1 HQLDK
6 EIEAIRKDWNVN
18 GLAVGVVHKGKLVYK
33 QGFGTKDG
41 GKGKVKEKTLFQIGS
56 CTKAFTSFAIAQ
68 LVDQGKLDWNAPV
81 TSVYPVKFAD
91 PVANA
96 QASLIDILSHR
107 SGFAEPG
114 ALFISWSEW
123 ENVLSRIQDIS
134 APVQLRQ
141 EFQYSNIMT
150 ALAGNIGGKVSGLKG
165 GWDELVTR
173 NIFGPIGMTSSFSNA
188 RIVPSDT
195 DYSQGFHSVDGK
207 LQAYSLN
214 DTYLTDSTKPAGS
227 IVSNIEDL
235 AKWVAVINK
244 RGILP
249 NGTSL
254 ISPQQYGKLTK
265 PHISAEP
272 AYYAE
277 EFKSRTWL
285 VPCIYRGKVNIGHGG
300 STPGYTTQIDTFP
313 NDDLAIIVLTNMQ
326 GSVSASALSRHITD
340 RILFPKIDFDWSKYW
355 KGLSE
360 QHQQAQYDAEAVMIA
375 TRHNGTVPSQPYAKY
390 EGLYSSP
397 TFGTIQLK
405 LSDSTNHY
413 YSLEWKG
420 EQEGRVKVRGVMG
433 HWEFDTFGLFEFSVT
448 DYKNY
453 TVPTLPVIFSPDGN
467 QFQLPVSQ
475 YTMAKFNRKV

>member
-1 HQLDK
+1 MKATFLIQFLALAVFASPVPQVETEESSVLTIRKHQLDK

-18 GLAVGVVHKGKLVYK
+18 GLAVGIVHKGKLVYK

-41 GKGKVKEKTLFQIGS
+41 GKGKVTEKTLFQIGS

-68 LVDQGKLDWNAPV
+68 LVDEGKLDWNTPV

-141 EFQYSNIMT
+141 EFQYSNIMV

-188 RIVPSDT
+188 RIVPSDS

-214 DTYLTDSTKPAGS
+214 DTYLTDSTKAAGS

-244 RGILP
+244 RGTLP

-277 EFKSRTWL
+277 EFKSYGLGWFL
-285 VPCIYRGKVNIGHGG
+285 ASYRGKVNIGHGG

-313 NDDLAIIVLTNMQ
+313 NDDLAIIVRLCF
-326 GSVSASALSRHITD
+326 G
-340 RILFPKIDFDWSKYW
+340 KC
-355 KGLSE
+355 
-360 QHQQAQYDAEAVMIA
+360 
-375 TRHNGTVPSQPYAKY
+375 
-390 EGLYSSP
+390 
-397 TFGTIQLK
+397 TFQT
-405 LSDSTNHY
+405 H
-413 YSLEWKG
+413 
-420 EQEGRVKVRGVMG
+420 
-433 HWEFDTFGLFEFSVT
+433 H
-448 DYKNY
+448 
-453 TVPTLPVIFSPDGN
+453 
-467 QFQLPVSQ
+467 
-475 YTMAKFNRKV
+475 

>member
-1 HQLDK
+1 MKTTFLIQFLALAVFASPVPQFETEAESSVATIRKHQLDK
-6 EIEAIRKDWNVN
+6 EIEAIP
-18 GLAVGVVHKGKLVYK
+18 GIVHKGKLVYK
-33 QGFGTKDG
+33 QGFRTKDG
-41 GKGKVKEKTLFQIGS
+41 GKGKVTEKTLFQIGS
-56 CTKAFTSFAIAQ
+56 CTK
-68 LVDQGKLDWNAPV
+68 LVDEGKLDWNTPV
-81 TSVYPVKFAD
+81 TSVYPVKLAD

-123 ENVLSRIQDIS
+123 ENVLSRIQDTS

-141 EFQYSNIMT
+141 EFQYSNIMA
-150 ALAGNIGGKVSGLKG
+150 ALAGNIGGKVSGLIG

-188 RIVPSDT
+188 RIVPSDA

-277 EFKSRTWL
+277 EFKSYGVGWFL
-285 VPCIYRGKVNIGHGG
+285 ASYRGKVNIGHGG

-326 GSVSASALSRHITD
+326 GSVSAR
-340 RILFPKIDFDWSKYW
+340 
-355 KGLSE
+355 LSE
-360 QHQQAQYDAEAVMIA
+360 QHQQAQYDADAVMIA
-375 TRHNGTVPSQPYAKY
+375 TRHNGTVPSQPFVKY

-453 TVPTLPVIFSPDGN
+453 TVPTLPVMFSPDGN

-475 YTMAKFNRKV
+475 YTVATFNRTV